1 LKRKIVVLDTGF
13 FEIYFSR
20 FNKQGENLMSDII
33 QQKVEAY
40 TTYLNITEFYYI
52 NKRIEDEESTLTKIN
67 AIFNSKIK
75 VIPINKKLA
84 IRAGEL
90 KAKYKDILSIV
101 DAYVIALAEMKRGEI
116 ITTDNGIKRVYKDII
131 LIEK

>member
-1 LKRKIVVLDTGF
+1 VVLDTGF

-52 NKRIEDEESTLTKIN
+52 NRRIEDEESTLTKIN

-90 KAKYKDILSIV
+90 KTKYKDILSIV

-116 ITTDNGIKRVYKDII
+116 ITTDNGIKRVYKDTI